1 MILDAQLQFA
11 DGQTLSGDAPSTNT
25 IDFGDAPRDMG
36 VGERL
41 YVLVVVDADI
51 TGTLQVNL
59 EVDDN
64 DAFSS
69 AKIIDLGSFAAAAVA
84 GSRLLFSLGVEQL
97 DERYARLD
105 FNGATAGDVSAFVAK
120 DIDAVKAYPRGYTI
134 TLC

>member
-11 DGQTLSGDAPSTNT
+11 DGQALTADAASTNA

-41 YVLVVVDADI
+41 YILVVVDAAI

-69 AKIIDLGSFAAAAVA
+69 ASVIDLGSFAASAVA
-84 GSRLLFSLGVEQL
+84 GSRLLFSVGIEQL
-97 DERYARLD
+97 NEQFARLD
-105 FNGATAGDVSAFVAK
+105 FNDATGGSVSAFVAK
-120 DIDAVKAYPRGYTI
+120 DIDAAKAYPVGYTVS
-134 TLC
+134 